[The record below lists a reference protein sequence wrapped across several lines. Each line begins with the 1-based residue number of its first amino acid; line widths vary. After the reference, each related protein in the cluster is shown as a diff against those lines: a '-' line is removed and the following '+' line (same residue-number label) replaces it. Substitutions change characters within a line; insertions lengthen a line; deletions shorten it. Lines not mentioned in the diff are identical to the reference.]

1 MRIRQ
6 ATLADLDALVD
17 GNQRLAMETEALQ
30 LPTDTLS
37 AGVTTLLTHPEYGHY
52 WVAEDSGVIC
62 GQLMITFEWSDW
74 RNGLLWW
81 LQSVY
86 VWPNMRQQ
94 GVFSALLTRVM
105 DDAKRIGIPESDCMR
120 KLPIRLLIAPMRG
133 TVLPVATT
141 ACTAKYSP
149 QPSNA
154 LFWHIFRF
162 LAGLNQI
169 STGFCCAM
177 RNDGAFSSHPSISRT
192 NTVY

>member
-94 GVFSALLTRVM
+94 GVFSALLTQVM
-105 DDAKRIGIPESDCMR
+105 DDAKRIGIPE
-120 KLPIRLLIAPMRG
+120 IRLYAE
-133 TVLPVATT
+133 VA
-141 ACTAKYSP
+141 
-149 QPSNA
+149 
-154 LFWHIFRF
+154 
-162 LAGLNQI
+162 
-169 STGFCCAM
+169 
-177 RNDGAFSSHPSISRT
+177 
-192 NTVY
+192 NTVAHRAYAQHGFTTGHYGVHCKVLTPTF